1 MPKVNIDV
9 EKAFWRRGFGISAA
23 ACKTHADISYAF
35 HLMRSVVVM
44 AILGVAA
51 QPSGAGAAAPSFRED
66 VMAAISKAGC
76 NLGTC
81 HGNAT
86 GKGGFKLSLR
96 GDDPAYDYAA
106 LARDVAGRRV
116 NAFEP
121 ERSLLLAKG
130 SNQLAHEGGKKLDP
144 NGWEY
149 SVLRDWIAGG
159 MADED
164 TAASKLERIEV
175 TPRAA
180 LLDAGQ
186 EQVQIR
192 VEAVYAGGGRRDVTE
207 RAVYE
212 PLQNGLVEVSADGLV
227 RRLQYGEPTVLVRY
241 LGHALPVR
249 LTFVE
254 TRPDFVWKR
263 PRQENVV
270 DRHVFAKLKALRVN
284 PGGTCSDEVFA
295 RRAWL
300 DLTGVI
306 PPADEARDFVSDR
319 SPEKRARLVERLM
332 TRPEFAEFWALKW
345 ADVLKVEGRTLDAT
359 GMAAFHGWL
368 RDHLARNTPVNAM
381 VRDMLAARGSTYK
394 EPAANFYRANRT
406 PTARG
411 VAAAQVFLGT
421 RLQCAECHNHPFD
434 VWTQDDYYNWAAV
447 FGAVDYEILKNERR
461 DKSDKHEFKGEQV
474 VFLNRKLKVD
484 NPRTGEA
491 ARAAFLGAPMPTLA
505 SDEDELKAVG
515 EWLTS
520 PGNPLFAKAQVN
532 RVWYHLLGRGLVD
545 PVDDFRLTN
554 PASHPALLDALAGEL
569 VDSGFDLRHL
579 IRLIMLSRTY
589 QLDDNADAAGEPD
602 AAIYARTAPR
612 RLSAEQ
618 LYDSVHTALRV
629 SAKLEGKDVPLRAAQ
644 IAGPMST
651 RGSPEPGSAEAFL
664 AEFGKPKRELDCEC
678 ERGSDTSIGQVF
690 QLIVGPVVDRAL
702 GESGGLLDE
711 LARSEEPAGLVIE
724 SLYWTFLT
732 RAPNA
737 AERAAMER
745 LLAQSADR
753 RRALEDIAWSLIN
766 AKEFVLRR

>member
-1 MPKVNIDV
+1 MRFFRLLAIVITSLPL
-9 EKAFWRRGFGISAA
+9 SAA
-23 ACKTHADISYAF
+23 E
-35 HLMRSVVVM
+35 
-44 AILGVAA
+44 
-51 QPSGAGAAAPSFRED
+51 APSFRED

-106 LARDVAGRRV
+106 LAREISGRRV
-116 NAFEP
+116 NAFAP

-130 SNQLAHEGGKKLDP
+130 SNQLAHEGGKRFDP

-149 SVLRDWIAGG
+149 AVLRDWIAAGLK
-159 MADED
+159 DEPP
-164 TAASKLERIEV
+164 AQQLERIEV
-175 TPRAA
+175 TPREA

-186 EQVQIR
+186 DQVQIR
-192 VEAVYAGGGRRDVTE
+192 VEAVYAGGKRRDITA

-212 PLQNGLVEVSADGLV
+212 PLQIGLVEVSATGLV

-241 LGHALPVR
+241 LNRALPVR
-249 LTFVE
+249 LTFVAE
-254 TRPDFVWKR
+254 RPGFVWSK
-263 PRQENVV
+263 PRQENLV
-270 DRHVFAKLKALRVN
+270 DRHVFAKLKALRIN
-284 PGGTCSDEVFA
+284 PSALCSDEVFA

-306 PPADEARDFVSDR
+306 PPADEARAFVADGR
-319 SPEKRARLVERLM
+319 PDKRARLIERLM
-332 TRPEFAEFWALKW
+332 ATPAFAEFWALKW
-345 ADVLKVEGRTLDAT
+345 ADVLKVEGRTLDTT

-368 RDHLARNTPVNAM
+368 RDGIAANRPVNEM
-381 VRDMLAARGSTYK
+381 VRDMLAARGSTYR

-406 PTARG
+406 PVARG

-447 FGAVDYEILKNERR
+447 FGAVDYEILKNDRR

-474 VFLNRKLKVD
+474 VFLNRKLTVP

-491 ARAAFLGAPMPTLA
+491 AKAAFLGAPMPKLGK
-505 SDEDELKAVG
+505 DEDELKAVG

-520 PGNPLFAKAQVN
+520 PENPLFAKAQVN
-532 RVWYHLLGRGLVD
+532 RVWYHLMGRGLVD

-554 PASHPALLDALAGEL
+554 PASHPALLEGLAEEFVAG
-569 VDSGFDLRHL
+569 GFDLRRL

-589 QLDDNADAAGEPD
+589 QLDDGFDASAGEPD
-602 AAIYARTAPR
+602 AAAYSRTTPR

-618 LYDSVHTALRV
+618 LYDSVHASLRV
-629 SAKLEGKDVPLRAAQ
+629 SSLLQGRTGPLRAAQ
-644 IAGPMST
+644 IAGPMTT

-678 ERGSDTSIGQVF
+678 ERGGDTSIGQVF

-702 GESGGLLDE
+702 SERGGLLDQLAVSALPTERVIDE
-711 LARSEEPAGLVIE
+711 LF
-724 SLYWTFLT
+724 WTFLT
-732 RAPNA
+732 RAPSKT
-737 AERAAMER
+737 ERAALESM
-745 LLAQSADR
+745 LASSGDR
-753 RRALEDIAWSLIN
+753 RRALEDAAWSLVN